1 MRPTLL
7 RSAFGFILT
16 LALVAPHAPAQ
27 ELPAASPEA
36 VGLSGERLQRL
47 SHTLDAYVERGE
59 LPGGVALLLRHGRVA
74 YAHAF
79 GDLDRE
85 GNVAMP
91 LDAIFRIASQTKA
104 VISVAVLKLQE
115 EGLLLISDPVSRYLP
130 AFSETTVAVPDG
142 RNGYRIEPASR
153 PVTIRDLL
161 SHTAGIGYGGGIA
174 GNLWEDAGIQGWYF
188 AHRNEPVRATVDRMA
203 SLPFEAHPGERFV
216 YGYSTDILGA
226 VVEAVSGTPLDAFLK
241 WEIFEPLG
249 MTDTHFFLP
258 AEKASRLATV
268 YSRSREGALT
278 RAPDGPGQAAQGQY
292 LHGPRASFS
301 GGAGLLST
309 ARDYARFLQMLLNGG
324 VLDGRRVLS
333 PKTVQLMTVNHVGD
347 LYEAPGVGFGLG
359 FSVVEDL
366 GARGVPGSVGEF
378 GWGGAYHSVYWI
390 DPAEELVVVYFT
402 QVIPAG
408 GLDDH
413 AKLRAM
419 VYQALVASDQGRPLR

>member
-1 MRPTLL
+1 MRSIPL
-7 RSAFGFILT
+7 RSAFVLALT
-16 LALVAPHAPAQ
+16 LASLAPCAPAQ
-27 ELPAASPEA
+27 ELPVARPEA

-47 SHTLDAYVERGE
+47 SRVLDGYVDRGE
-59 LPGGVALLLRHGRVA
+59 LPGGVALVVRRGRMA

-104 VISVAVLKLQE
+104 VVSVAILKLQE

-130 AFSETTVAVPDG
+130 AFAETTVAVADG
-142 RNGYRIEPASR
+142 GDGYDIEPARR

-174 GNLWEDAGIQGWYF
+174 RDRWAGAGIQGWYL
-188 AHRNEPVRATVDRMA
+188 AHRTEPILATVDRMA

-226 VVEAVSGTPLDAFLK
+226 VVEAVSGTPLDAFLA

-249 MTDTHFFLP
+249 MEDTHFYLP
-258 AEKASRLATV
+258 ADKAPRLATV
-268 YSRSREGALT
+268 YGRSQDGTLE
-278 RAPDGPGQAAQGQY
+278 RAPGGQGGAAQGEY
-292 LHGPRASFS
+292 VRGPRVSFS

-324 VLDGRRVLS
+324 ELDGRRVLS
-333 PKTVQLMTVNHVGD
+333 PKTVQLMTVNHTGD
-347 LYEAPGVGFGLG
+347 LYGEPGVGFGLG
-359 FSVVEDL
+359 FSVVDDL
-366 GARGVPGSVGEF
+366 GARGVPGSVGEV
-378 GWGGAYHSVYWI
+378 GWGGAYHSVYWV
-390 DPAEELVVVYFT
+390 DPTEELVVVYFT
-402 QVIPAG
+402 QVIPAN

-413 AKLRAM
+413 AKLRAL
-419 VYQALVASDQGRPLR
+419 VYQAIEGSDK